1 MSVVVKRQD
10 NSLSLSLLYTNL
22 FNPTLVLSSLLINND
37 ADPNICDNDNNTVL
51 HWSTLHNDGLET
63 ITVLLQAG
71 ADCNVQNVEGDTPL

>member
-1 MSVVVKRQD
+1 MSVIRDKTTFP
-10 NSLSLSLLYTNL
+10 YTQMCFNL
-22 FNPTLVLSSLLINND
+22 ALFLSSLLINND

>member
-1 MSVVVKRQD
+1 MSVIGDKTT
-10 NSLSLSLLYTNL
+10 LSLSYTQIC
-22 FNPTLVLSSLLINND
+22 FNHPLDLSSLLINND

>member
-1 MSVVVKRQD
+1 MSVIGDKTTR
-10 NSLSLSLLYTNL
+10 SLSYTQICFNHLLD
-22 FNPTLVLSSLLINND
+22 LSSLLINND

>member
-1 MSVVVKRQD
+1 MLSFVVLLATWFNVQII
-10 NSLSLSLLYTNL
+10 SLIFICL
-22 FNPTLVLSSLLINND
+22 FFSLLINHG
-37 ADPNICDNDNNTVL
+37 ADTNICDNDNNTVL